1 MIMATT
7 NTLND
12 RPSPS
17 HTNLLN
23 LHHNAL
29 RLLSLC

>member
-12 RPSPS
+12 RPSPN
-17 HTNLLN
+17 HINLLN

-29 RLLSLC
+29 RLSPLS